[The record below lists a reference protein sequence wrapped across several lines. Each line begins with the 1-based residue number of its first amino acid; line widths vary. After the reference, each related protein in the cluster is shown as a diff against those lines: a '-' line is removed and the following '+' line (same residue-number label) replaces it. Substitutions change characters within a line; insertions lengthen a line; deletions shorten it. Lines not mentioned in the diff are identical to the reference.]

1 MGPEWHCL
9 HSLDV
14 HTYAATSNINIHLV
28 HVNLRAINKPFYV
41 LLCRAARRRV
51 GVNLAAADWLPTG
64 ALTSVCFSLAKPT
77 KSLGGGAHKYD
88 LNTSFFSAVAAR
100 LQRRVCF
107 ISVFTP
113 VRPGGQLEELRLS
126 PPPSDPPEEP
136 SPPGPAPAG
145 SLLRRPSRLL
155 IGRTSTARSRPS
167 AH

>member
-88 LNTSFFSAVAAR
+88 LNTSFF
-100 LQRRVCF
+100 F
-107 ISVFTP
+107 
-113 VRPGGQLEELRLS
+113 
-126 PPPSDPPEEP
+126 
-136 SPPGPAPAG
+136 
-145 SLLRRPSRLL
+145 
-155 IGRTSTARSRPS
+155 RSRCS
-167 AH
+167 FAAQSLFY

>member
-14 HTYAATSNINIHLV
+14 HTYAASSNINIHLV

-41 LLCRAARRRV
+41 LLCRAAWRRV

-64 ALTSVCFSLAKPT
+64 AFTSVCFSLAKPT

-88 LNTSFFSAVAAR
+88 LNTSFFSTVATR

-126 PPPSDPPEEP
+126 TPPATRQRNPLLPGRLRPALRSAVPP
-136 SPPGPAPAG
+136 AC
-145 SLLRRPSRLL
+145 
-155 IGRTSTARSRPS
+155 
-167 AH
+167 